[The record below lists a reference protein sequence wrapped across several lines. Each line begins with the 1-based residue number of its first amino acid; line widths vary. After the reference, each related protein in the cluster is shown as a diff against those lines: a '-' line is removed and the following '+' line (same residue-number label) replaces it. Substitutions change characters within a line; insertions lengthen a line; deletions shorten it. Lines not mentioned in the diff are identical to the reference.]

1 MNVINLRLEEELL
14 AKLGKL
20 ARLEHL
26 DRTSLI
32 RSLLRRGAEEVLVED
47 ALVLYSKGELSL
59 EQASELAEV
68 SPWELV
74 SMMVERGIN
83 HRGTGDEL
91 RADAKRRLQELGYGK
106 LAAMI

>member
-1 MNVINLRLEEELL
+1 MEN
-14 AKLGKL
+14 
-20 ARLEHL
+20 
-26 DRTSLI
+26 
-32 RSLLRRGAEEVLVED
+32 

-83 HRGTGDEL
+83 HRGTADEL
-91 RADAKRRLQELGYGK
+91 RADARRRLGELGYAR
-106 LAAMI
+106 LAGML